1 MSVES
6 VEIVVDGT
14 KVAVAPGTTV
24 AAAMLNAGAS
34 TFRTSVSGE
43 PRGPLCGMGIC
54 FECRVT
60 VDGAPHRRACLVVCA
75 NGMRVD
81 TGSAR

>member
-1 MSVES
+1 MSGET
-6 VEIVVDGT
+6 VEIELDGARVSVT
-14 KVAVAPGTTV
+14 PGTTV

-60 VDGAPHRRACLVVCA
+60 VDGAPHRRACLVVCS